1 MGEFSK
7 IQSHYTYY
15 KTIVLISFTLLCF
28 GCSSVK
34 MTGSWRNESY
44 REYTPKKVLIIGVT
58 PNLTAQRMFEDKLA
72 NEFRSRG
79 VLASTSTLIFP
90 ERFIENKQ
98 SEAQIQEEIQNLLD
112 RKFDAILVSAVKGI
126 DERQA
131 YSEGYAKTDYYW
143 RRFRGYYFVYQ
154 DIYYNPGYYE
164 KYKVYHIESSLFSL
178 NEESGES
185 SLVWVANFDMVDP
198 QDLGSS
204 VNDYVESMVK
214 ALEKEGILVSKGN

>member
-1 MGEFSK
+1 MNSSFK
-7 IQSHYTYY
+7 IRQLIRYY
-15 KTIVLISFTLLCF
+15 KDLILISLTLLF
-28 GCSSVK
+28 LNCSSVK

-44 REYTPKKVLIIGVT
+44 QKYIPEKILIIGVT
-58 PNLTAQRMFEDKLA
+58 PNLTAQMIFEDKLA
-72 NEFRSRG
+72 NEFRLRG
-79 VLASTSTLIFP
+79 ILASTSTLIFP

-98 SEAQIQEEIQNLLD
+98 SELQIQEEIDNLLD
-112 RKFDAILVSAVKGI
+112 QEFDAILVTAVRGV

-143 RRFRGYYFVYQ
+143 RRFKGYYFVYQ

-164 KYKVYHIESSLFSL
+164 KYNVYHIESSLFHL
-178 NEESGES
+178 NPLSGES

-204 VNDYVESMVK
+204 VNDYVENMVK